1 MGSSSSINKNN
12 KNMEINEGEYNEE
25 NKIII
30 NDKKEFFE
38 AYKSIKEIH
47 LLLNNFEEISF
58 DAYLINTNSIP
69 NFIKIIKRLKILEYL
84 NTNNT
89 EINGLESKLN
99 KDLKYYERD
108 ENIELIYTFDKCKNM
123 IEKNNEF
130 IIVDE
135 LFCRVMKI
143 DKYYEENKKVNIYKD
158 TKKGRYEIKFYPDK
172 IIDYREQHD
181 SGFYKFC
188 MQKTI

>member
-1 MGSSSSINKNN
+1 
-12 KNMEINEGEYNEE
+12 MEINEGEYNEE

-69 NFIKIIKRLKILEYL
+69 NFIKIIKRSKILEYL

-99 KDLKYYERD
+99 DYLKNYKGD
-108 ENIELIYTFDKCKNM
+108 ENIELIYTF
-123 IEKNNEF
+123 
-130 IIVDE
+130 
-135 LFCRVMKI
+135 
-143 DKYYEENKKVNIYKD
+143 
-158 TKKGRYEIKFYPDK
+158 G
-172 IIDYREQHD
+172 
-181 SGFYKFC
+181 
-188 MQKTI
+188 